1 MVCATFVRTSRC
13 VPMFFSRNVLFLI
26 YNVAPLIHEKSSA
39 FLTSVRSVLPYKKHS
54 LLETLSSKSCLNCP

>member
-13 VPMFFSRNVLFLI
+13 VPMYFSRNVLFLI

-39 FLTSVRSVLPYKKHS
+39 FLTSVRSVLPYKKH
-54 LLETLSSKSCLNCP
+54 